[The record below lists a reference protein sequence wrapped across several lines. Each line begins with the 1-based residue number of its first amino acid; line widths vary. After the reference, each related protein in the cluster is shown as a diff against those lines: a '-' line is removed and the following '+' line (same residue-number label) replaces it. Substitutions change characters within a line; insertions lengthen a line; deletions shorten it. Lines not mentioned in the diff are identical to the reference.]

1 MKLGGIASTAENWEK
16 FCDFE
21 RLEWSETES
30 TKYKVTHLGLT
41 RIFLNKNED
50 TGR

>member
-1 MKLGGIASTAENWEK
+1 MVLQVLQRTGKNSLTLT
-16 FCDFE
+16 E